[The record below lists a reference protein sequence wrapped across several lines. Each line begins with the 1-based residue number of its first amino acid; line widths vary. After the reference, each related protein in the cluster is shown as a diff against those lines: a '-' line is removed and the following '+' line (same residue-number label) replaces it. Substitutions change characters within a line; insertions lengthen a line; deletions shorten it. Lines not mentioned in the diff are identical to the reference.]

1 MRIIILKAYAKTDIG
16 AKRQTNQDYIFCSM
30 QPVGSLPNL
39 FIVADGMGGH
49 KAGDLASRYT
59 VEEFLRSVR
68 ESGAENP
75 ISIIEDA
82 VRTANLALIDK
93 SKESIDY
100 EGMGTTLVVATF
112 IDRSLYI
119 ANVGDSRLY
128 IINNEIQQITRDHS
142 LVEEMISLG
151 EIDRKNART
160 HEKKNI
166 ITRAIG
172 VDTEVVADFF
182 EVEYSKG
189 DIILMCSDGLSN
201 MIEDSDIK
209 AIVNDGN
216 DLLEITDTLIDV
228 ANNNGGKDNISVVLI
243 EPDCEEVKEC

>member
-1 MRIIILKAYAKTDIG
+1 MKAYAKTDIG

-59 VEEFLRSVR
+59 VEKFIDSVKGS
-68 ESGAENP
+68 EAENP
-75 ISIIEDA
+75 ISIIEEA
-82 VRTANLALIDK
+82 VRYANLALMDK
-93 SKESIDY
+93 AKESIDY

-112 IDRSLYI
+112 IDKSLYI

-128 IINNEIQQITRDHS
+128 IVNNEIQQITRDHS
-142 LVEEMISLG
+142 LVEEMINLG
-151 EIDRKNART
+151 EIDRRNART

-172 VDTEVVADFF
+172 VDSEVVADFF

-201 MIEDSDIK
+201 MIEDEDMKMI
-209 AIVNDGN
+209 INEGN
-216 DLLEITDTLIDV
+216 DVSEIANKLIEV
-228 ANNNGGKDNISVVLI
+228 ANNNGGKDNISVVLV
-243 EPDCEEVKEC
+243 EPD

>member
-1 MRIIILKAYAKTDIG
+1 MKAFAKTDIG

-59 VEEFLRSVR
+59 VEEFLTSVR

-75 ISIIEDA
+75 ISIIEEA
-82 VRTANLALIDK
+82 VRDSNLALIQK

-112 IDRSLYI
+112 IDKSLYI

-128 IINNEIQQITRDHS
+128 LVNNEIQQITRDHS

-172 VDTEVVADFF
+172 VDSEVVADFF
-182 EVEYSKG
+182 EIEYSKG

-201 MIEDSDIK
+201 MIEDEDIK
-209 AIVNDGN
+209 VIVNEGT
-216 DLLEITDTLIDV
+216 DLSEITNKLIEL
-228 ANNNGGKDNISVVLI
+228 ANRNGGKDNISVILI
-243 EPDCEEVKEC
+243 EPDYEEVKAC

>member
-1 MRIIILKAYAKTDIG
+1 MKAYAKTDIG

-59 VEEFLRSVR
+59 VEKFLDSVKGS
-68 ESGAENP
+68 EAENP
-75 ISIIEDA
+75 ISIIEEA
-82 VRTANLALIDK
+82 VRYANLALMDK
-93 SKESIDY
+93 AKESIDY

-112 IDRSLYI
+112 IDKSLYI

-128 IINNEIQQITRDHS
+128 IVNNEIQQITRDHS
-142 LVEEMISLG
+142 LVEEMINLG
-151 EIDRKNART
+151 EIDRRNART

-172 VDTEVVADFF
+172 VDSEVVADFF

-201 MIEDSDIK
+201 MIEDEDMKMI
-209 AIVNDGN
+209 INEGN
-216 DLLEITDTLIDV
+216 DVSEIANKLIEV
-228 ANNNGGKDNISVVLI
+228 ANNNGGKDNISVVLV
-243 EPDCEEVKEC
+243 EPD

>member
-1 MRIIILKAYAKTDIG
+1 MKAYAKTDIG
-16 AKRQTNQDYIFCSM
+16 ARRQTNQDYVFCSM

-59 VEEFLRSVR
+59 VEGFLETVKNSK
-68 ESGAENP
+68 ADNP
-75 ISIIEDA
+75 ITIIEEA
-82 VRTANLALIDK
+82 VEKSNLLLIQK

-100 EGMGTTLVVATF
+100 EGMGTTLVVAT
-112 IDRSLYI
+112 IIGKSIYI

-128 IINNEIQQITRDHS
+128 LVNNEIQQITRDHS

-182 EVEYSKG
+182 EVDYVYG
-189 DIILMCSDGLSN
+189 DMILMCSDGLSN
-201 MIEDSDIK
+201 MIEDEDMKNI
-209 AIVNDGN
+209 INRGN
-216 DLLEITDTLIDV
+216 DLPEITENLITE
-228 ANNNGGKDNISVVLI
+228 ANKNGGKDNISVILV
-243 EPDCEEVKEC
+243 EPDYEEVKEC

>member
-1 MRIIILKAYAKTDIG
+1 MKAFAKTDIG

-59 VEEFLRSVR
+59 VEEFLKSVQ
-68 ESGAENP
+68 ESSAENP
-75 ISIIEDA
+75 ISIIEEA
-82 VRTANLALIDK
+82 VRHANLSLIRK

-100 EGMGTTLVVATF
+100 DGMGTTLVVATF
-112 IDRSLYI
+112 IGKSLYI

-128 IINNEIQQITRDHS
+128 LVNNDIQQITRDHS

-172 VDTEVVADFF
+172 VDSEVVADFF
-182 EVEYSKG
+182 EIEYSKG

-201 MIEDSDIK
+201 MIDDEEIK
-209 AIVNDGN
+209 EIINEGT
-216 DLLEITDTLIDV
+216 DLSEITNKLIEV
-228 ANNNGGKDNISVVLI
+228 ANRNGGRDNISVVLI
-243 EPDCEEVKEC
+243 EPDYKEVKPC

>member
-1 MRIIILKAYAKTDIG
+1 MKAYAKTDIG
-16 AKRQTNQDYIFCSM
+16 ARRQTNQDFVFCSM

-59 VEEFLRSVR
+59 VEGFLETVR
-68 ESGAENP
+68 NSKADNP
-75 ISIIEDA
+75 ITIIEEA
-82 VRTANLALIDK
+82 VDKSNLLLIQK

-100 EGMGTTLVVATF
+100 EGMGTTLVVAT
-112 IDRSLYI
+112 IIGKSIYI

-128 IINNEIQQITRDHS
+128 LVNNEIQQITRDHS

-151 EIDRKNART
+151 EIDRKSART

-166 ITRAIG
+166 ITRAVG

-182 EVEYSKG
+182 EVDYVDG

-201 MIEDSDIK
+201 MIEDEDMKNI
-209 AIVNDGN
+209 INQGN
-216 DLLEITDTLIDV
+216 DLPEITDNLITE
-228 ANNNGGKDNISVVLI
+228 ANKNGGRDNISVILVQ
-243 EPDCEEVKEC
+243 PDYEEVKEC

>member
-1 MRIIILKAYAKTDIG
+1 MKAYAKTDIG
-16 AKRQTNQDYIFCSM
+16 AMRQTNQDYLFYSM

-59 VEEFLRSVR
+59 VEEFLNSVR
-68 ESGAENP
+68 QSDAENP
-75 ISIIEDA
+75 ISIIEEA
-82 VRTANLALIDK
+82 VREANLALMEK
-93 SKESIDY
+93 AKESIDY

-112 IDRSLYI
+112 IDKSLYI

-172 VDTEVVADFF
+172 VDTEVMADFF

-189 DIILMCSDGLSN
+189 DIIMMCTDGLTN

-209 AIVNDGN
+209 AIVNNGN
-216 DLLEITDTLIDV
+216 DLSEITDTLIDV

>member
-1 MRIIILKAYAKTDIG
+1 MKAYAKTDIG

-59 VEEFLRSVR
+59 VEKFLDSVKGS
-68 ESGAENP
+68 EAENP
-75 ISIIEDA
+75 ISIIDEA
-82 VRTANLALIDK
+82 VRYANLAVMDK
-93 SKESIDY
+93 AKESIDY

-112 IDRSLYI
+112 IDKSLYI

-128 IINNEIQQITRDHS
+128 IVNNEIQQITRDHS
-142 LVEEMISLG
+142 LVEEMINLG
-151 EIDRKNART
+151 EIDRRNART

-172 VDTEVVADFF
+172 VDSEVVADFF

-201 MIEDSDIK
+201 MIEDEDMKMI
-209 AIVNDGN
+209 INEGN
-216 DLLEITDTLIDV
+216 DVSEIANKLIEV
-228 ANNNGGKDNISVVLI
+228 ANNNGGKDNISVVLV
-243 EPDCEEVKEC
+243 EPD

>member
-1 MRIIILKAYAKTDIG
+1 MKAYAKTDIG
-16 AKRQTNQDYIFCSM
+16 AMRQTNQDYMFCSM

-59 VEEFLRSVR
+59 VEEFLSSVR
-68 ESGAENP
+68 KSDAENP
-75 ISIIEDA
+75 ITIIEEA
-82 VRTANLALIDK
+82 VREANLALIEK

-112 IDRSLYI
+112 IDKSLYI

-172 VDTEVVADFF
+172 VDTEVMADFF

-189 DIILMCSDGLSN
+189 DIIMMCTDGLSN
-201 MIEDSDIK
+201 MIEDGDIK
-209 AIVNDGN
+209 AIVNNGN
-216 DLLEITDTLIDV
+216 DLSEITNTLIDV

-243 EPDCEEVKEC
+243 EPDSEEVKEC

>member
-1 MRIIILKAYAKTDIG
+1 MKAYAKTDIG

-30 QPVGSLPNL
+30 QQVGSLPNL

-59 VEEFLRSVR
+59 VEKFLDSVKGS
-68 ESGAENP
+68 EAENP
-75 ISIIEDA
+75 ISIIEEA
-82 VRTANLALIDK
+82 VRYANLALMDK
-93 SKESIDY
+93 AKESIDY

-112 IDRSLYI
+112 IDKSLYI

-128 IINNEIQQITRDHS
+128 IVNNEIQQITRDHS
-142 LVEEMISLG
+142 LVEEMINLG
-151 EIDRKNART
+151 EIDRRNART

-172 VDTEVVADFF
+172 VDSEVVADFF

-201 MIEDSDIK
+201 MIEDEDMKMI
-209 AIVNDGN
+209 INEGN
-216 DLLEITDTLIDV
+216 DVSEIANKLIEV
-228 ANNNGGKDNISVVLI
+228 ANNNGGKDNISVVLV
-243 EPDCEEVKEC
+243 EPD

>member
-1 MRIIILKAYAKTDIG
+1 MKAYAKTDIG

-59 VEEFLRSVR
+59 VEKFLDSVKGS
-68 ESGAENP
+68 EAENP
-75 ISIIEDA
+75 ISIIDEA
-82 VRTANLALIDK
+82 VRYANLALMDK
-93 SKESIDY
+93 AKESIDY

-112 IDRSLYI
+112 IDKSLYI

-128 IINNEIQQITRDHS
+128 IVNNEIQQITRDHS
-142 LVEEMISLG
+142 LVEEMINLG
-151 EIDRKNART
+151 EIDRRNART

-172 VDTEVVADFF
+172 VDSEVVADFF

-201 MIEDSDIK
+201 MIEDEDMKMI
-209 AIVNDGN
+209 INEGN
-216 DLLEITDTLIDV
+216 DVSEIANKLIEV
-228 ANNNGGKDNISVVLI
+228 ANNNGGKDNISVVLV
-243 EPDCEEVKEC
+243 EPD

>member
-1 MRIIILKAYAKTDIG
+1 MKAYAKTDIG

-59 VEEFLRSVR
+59 VEKFLDSVKGS
-68 ESGAENP
+68 EDENP
-75 ISIIEDA
+75 ISIIEEA
-82 VRTANLALIDK
+82 VRYANLALMDK
-93 SKESIDY
+93 AKESIDY

-112 IDRSLYI
+112 IDKSLYI

-128 IINNEIQQITRDHS
+128 IVNNEIQQITRDHS
-142 LVEEMISLG
+142 LVEEMINLG
-151 EIDRKNART
+151 EIDRRNART

-172 VDTEVVADFF
+172 VDSEVVADFF

-201 MIEDSDIK
+201 MIEDEDMKMI
-209 AIVNDGN
+209 INEGN
-216 DLLEITDTLIDV
+216 DVSEIANKLIEV
-228 ANNNGGKDNISVVLI
+228 ANNNGGKDNISVVLV
-243 EPDCEEVKEC
+243 EPD

>member
-1 MRIIILKAYAKTDIG
+1 MKAYANTDIG
-16 AKRQTNQDYIFCSM
+16 AKRKTNQDYVFCSM
-30 QPVGSLPNL
+30 EPVGSLPNL

-59 VEEFLRSVR
+59 VEKFLEVVKTV
-68 ESGAENP
+68 ESDNP
-75 ISIIEDA
+75 ITIIEQA
-82 VRTANLALIDK
+82 VSKANLQLIEK

-100 EGMGTTLVVATF
+100 EGMGTTLVVSTV
-112 IDRSLYI
+112 IGSSIII

-128 IINNEIQQITRDHS
+128 LVNNEIQQITRDHS

-172 VDTEVVADFF
+172 VDSEVVADFF
-182 EVEYSKG
+182 EVDYSEG

-201 MIEDSDIK
+201 MIEDDEMKRIISQ
-209 AIVNDGN
+209 GT
-216 DLLEITDTLIDV
+216 DLNKIGEELINM
-228 ANNNGGKDNISVVLI
+228 ANNNGGRDNISVILV
-243 EPDCEEVKEC
+243 EPDYEEVKSC

>member
-1 MRIIILKAYAKTDIG
+1 MKAYAKTDIG
-16 AKRQTNQDYIFCSM
+16 AKRQTNQDYVFCSM

-59 VEEFLRSVR
+59 VEEFLHVVR
-68 ESGAENP
+68 NSEEGNP
-75 ISIIEDA
+75 ITVIEEA
-82 VRTANLALIDK
+82 VTKANLALIQK

-100 EGMGTTLVVATF
+100 EGMGTTLVVAT
-112 IDRSLYI
+112 IIGRSIYI

-128 IINNEIQQITRDHS
+128 LINNEIQQITRDHS

-151 EIDRKNART
+151 EIDRKKART

-172 VDTEVVADFF
+172 VDSEVVADFF
-182 EVEYSKG
+182 EIDYSSG

-201 MIEDSDIK
+201 MMDDDEIK
-209 AIVNDGN
+209 LIVNQGN
-216 DLLEITDTLIDV
+216 DLSEISNKLIEV
-228 ANNNGGKDNISVVLI
+228 ANKNGGRDNISVVLV
-243 EPDCEEVKEC
+243 EPDDEEVKAC

>member
-1 MRIIILKAYAKTDIG
+1 MKAYAKTDIG
-16 AKRQTNQDYIFCSM
+16 AKRQTNQDYVFCSM

-59 VEEFLRSVR
+59 VEEFLEVVKAST
-68 ESGAENP
+68 EDNP
-75 ISIIEDA
+75 ITIIEEA
-82 VRTANLALIDK
+82 VSQANLLLIEK

-100 EGMGTTLVVATF
+100 EGMGTTLVVATIIGKSIF
-112 IDRSLYI
+112 I

-128 IINNEIQQITRDHS
+128 LVNNEIQQITRDHS

-172 VDTEVVADFF
+172 VDSEVMADFF
-182 EVEYSKG
+182 EIDYSEG
-189 DIILMCSDGLSN
+189 DIILMCSDGLTN
-201 MIEDSDIK
+201 MIEDEDIK
-209 AIVNDGN
+209 LIINQGN
-216 DLLEITDTLIDV
+216 DLEKISDKLIEV
-228 ANNNGGKDNISVVLI
+228 ANKNGGKDNISVILV
-243 EPDCEEVKEC
+243 EPDYEEVKEC

>member
-1 MRIIILKAYAKTDIG
+1 MKAYAKTDIG
-16 AKRQTNQDYIFCSM
+16 AKRQTNQDYVFCSM

-59 VEEFLRSVR
+59 VEEFLEVVR
-68 ESGAENP
+68 NSKADNP
-75 ISIIEDA
+75 ITVIEEA
-82 VRTANLALIDK
+82 VTKANLMLIQK

-100 EGMGTTLVVATF
+100 EGMGTTLVVAT
-112 IDRSLYI
+112 IIGRSVYI

-128 IINNEIQQITRDHS
+128 LINNEIQQITRDHS

-151 EIDRKNART
+151 EIDRKKART

-166 ITRAIG
+166 MTRAIG
-172 VDTEVVADFF
+172 VDSEVVADFF
-182 EVEYSKG
+182 EIDYSDG

-201 MIEDSDIK
+201 MIDDDEIK
-209 AIVNDGN
+209 LIVNQGT
-216 DLLEITDTLIDV
+216 DLSEITNKLIET
-228 ANNNGGKDNISVVLI
+228 ANRNGGRDNISVVLV
-243 EPDCEEVKEC
+243 EPDYEEVKAC

>member
-1 MRIIILKAYAKTDIG
+1 
-16 AKRQTNQDYIFCSM
+16 
-30 QPVGSLPNL
+30 
-39 FIVADGMGGH
+39 
-49 KAGDLASRYT
+49 
-59 VEEFLRSVR
+59 VR

>member
-1 MRIIILKAYAKTDIG
+1 MKAYAKTDIG
-16 AKRQTNQDYIFCSM
+16 ARRQTNQDFVFCSM

-59 VEEFLRSVR
+59 VEGFLETVR
-68 ESGAENP
+68 NSKADNP
-75 ISIIEDA
+75 ITIIEEA
-82 VRTANLALIDK
+82 VTKSNLLLIQK

-100 EGMGTTLVVATF
+100 EGMGTTLVVAT
-112 IDRSLYI
+112 IIGKSIYI

-128 IINNEIQQITRDHS
+128 LVNNEIQQITRDHS

-151 EIDRKNART
+151 EIDRKSART

-166 ITRAIG
+166 ITRAVG
-172 VDTEVVADFF
+172 VDSEVVADFF
-182 EVEYSKG
+182 EVDYVEG

-201 MIEDSDIK
+201 MIEDEDMKNI
-209 AIVNDGN
+209 INQGN
-216 DLLEITDTLIDV
+216 DLPEITDNLITE
-228 ANNNGGKDNISVVLI
+228 ANKNGGRDNISVILVQ
-243 EPDCEEVKEC
+243 PDYEEVKEC

>member
-1 MRIIILKAYAKTDIG
+1 MKAYAKTDIG
-16 AKRQTNQDYIFCSM
+16 AKRQTNQDYVFCSM

-59 VEEFLRSVR
+59 VEEFLEVVRSSK
-68 ESGAENP
+68 EENP
-75 ISIIEDA
+75 ITVIEEA
-82 VRTANLALIDK
+82 VTKANLALIQK

-100 EGMGTTLVVATF
+100 DGMGTTLVVATV
-112 IDRSLYI
+112 IGRSIYI

-128 IINNEIQQITRDHS
+128 LINNEIQQITRDHS

-151 EIDRKNART
+151 EIDRKKART

-172 VDTEVVADFF
+172 VDSEVVADFF
-182 EVEYSKG
+182 EIDYSNG

-201 MIEDSDIK
+201 MIDDDEIK
-209 AIVNDGN
+209 VIVNQGN
-216 DLLEITDTLIDV
+216 DLSEISNKLIET
-228 ANNNGGKDNISVVLI
+228 ANKNGGRDNISVVLV
-243 EPDCEEVKEC
+243 EPDDEEVKAC

>member
-1 MRIIILKAYAKTDIG
+1 MKAFAKTDIG

-59 VEEFLRSVR
+59 VEEFLKSVQ
-68 ESGAENP
+68 ESSAENP
-75 ISIIEDA
+75 ISIIEEA
-82 VRTANLALIDK
+82 VRHANLSLIRK

-100 EGMGTTLVVATF
+100 DGMGTTLVVATF
-112 IDRSLYI
+112 IGKSLYI

-128 IINNEIQQITRDHS
+128 LVNNDIQQITRDHS

-172 VDTEVVADFF
+172 VDSEVVADFF
-182 EVEYSKG
+182 EIEYSKG

-201 MIEDSDIK
+201 MIDDEEIK
-209 AIVNDGN
+209 EIINEGT
-216 DLLEITDTLIDV
+216 DLSEITNKLIEV
-228 ANNNGGKDNISVVLI
+228 ANRNGGRDNISVVLI
-243 EPDCEEVKEC
+243 EPDYEEVKPC